1 MSVITIY
8 LSSEGQ
14 ISIPEELWAVHNWKE
29 GQELVAIALG
39 DGILLKPKKPFPET
53 TLAQVAG
60 CLAYDG
66 PGKTLEEME
75 DAIAQEIK
83 EQWNDCS

>member
-1 MSVITIY
+1 MSTIY

-14 ISIPEELWAVHNWKE
+14 IPIPQELCAAHNWQA
-29 GQELVAIALG
+29 GQELVAIAVG

-53 TLAQVAG
+53 TLEQVAG

-66 PGKTLEEME
+66 PDKTIEEME
-75 DAIAQEIK
+75 EAIAQGFR
-83 EQWNDCS
+83 EQWNDRS